1 MEELLSE
8 IMKLYVHAIGKK
20 LDEDIM
26 ADEIKLNRATAE
38 NIGIWA
44 YNKGRY
50 INSTC
55 LYIKS
60 SDLADFVDSLVVED
74 KPIPICRDCSA
85 DELGCWKEEALH
97 YRAINAEPS
106 YKKRDREY
114 WKDVDEPDLITDA
127 IEKEFASSKNDIEY
141 FTNFMVG
148 VDNNNNLVYETAE
161 DIAGRMF
168 EKYKNEFYKTRK
180 TNLYFDSWLNQE

>member
-1 MEELLSE
+1 MTIYQTRCE
-8 IMKLYVHAIGKK
+8 
-20 LDEDIM
+20 M
-26 ADEIKLNRATAE
+26 AD
-38 NIGIWA
+38 
-44 YNKGRY
+44 
-50 INSTC
+50 
-55 LYIKS
+55 
-60 SDLADFVDSLVVED
+60 
-74 KPIPICRDCSA
+74 
-85 DELGCWKEEALH
+85 
-97 YRAINAEPS
+97 EPS
-106 YKKRDREY
+106 YKKRGREY

-180 TNLYFDSWLNQE
+180 TNLYFDSWLEQE

>member
-1 MEELLSE
+1 MN
-8 IMKLYVHAIGKK
+8 
-20 LDEDIM
+20 
-26 ADEIKLNRATAE
+26 EIKLNRDQADKMIE
-38 NIGIWA
+38 KID
-44 YNKGRY
+44 Y
-50 INSTC
+50 
-55 LYIKS
+55 LDS
-60 SDLADFVDSLVVED
+60 SNLIYAHKMREAVESLVECEHQYILGV
-74 KPIPICRDCSA
+74 CRLCGHRNDV
-85 DELGCWKEEALH
+85 
-97 YRAINAEPS
+97 AEPS

-180 TNLYFDSWLNQE
+180 TNLYFVPWLEQE

>member
-26 ADEIKLNRATAE
+26 ADEIKLNKATADKIVE
-38 NIGIWA
+38 WLQDNCKRYDEQGYYVIRAKYIA
-44 YNKGRY
+44 RY
-50 INSTC
+50 IN
-55 LYIKS
+55 
-60 SDLADFVDSLVVED
+60 SLVVED
-74 KPIPICRDCSA
+74 EPIQDFYPPQKPA
-85 DELGCWKEEALH
+85 EETFVVDTS
-97 YRAINAEPS
+97 EPS

-180 TNLYFDSWLNQE
+180 TNLYFVPWLEQE

>member
-1 MEELLSE
+1 MAEVGGGT
-8 IMKLYVHAIGKK
+8 LYGDSI
-20 LDEDIM
+20 DITNPKEV
-26 ADEIKLNRATAE
+26 A
-38 NIGIWA
+38 
-44 YNKGRY
+44 
-50 INSTC
+50 
-55 LYIKS
+55 
-60 SDLADFVDSLVVED
+60 LAFYYLGMQFQSPRD
-74 KPIPICRDCSA
+74 KA
-85 DELGCWKEEALH
+85 
-97 YRAINAEPS
+97 NEPS

-180 TNLYFDSWLNQE
+180 TNLYFDSWLEQE